1 MSHPDQPTPDHN
13 EPTTFLI
20 DLENLTTTEYRF
32 QNAPPEFVL
41 RLQGGPAKPN
51 PELHAPERKHI
62 TITFP
67 PNTNPT
73 PTYQYQPTP
82 VKIQVLPQKVI
93 QTYTPLHRFLSEE
106 LGKALEQ
113 VQTLKERL
121 NASLRNEDPLVDRL
135 TQAEQQIKQLQ
146 QQIPLPENFG
156 DSLSSPPENN
166 PPAVEVTAWRPPQ
179 FGLCPECL
187 GRGHCHGSGCR
198 YCHGIGIR
206 QKTP

>member
-32 QNAPPEFVL
+32 QNAPPEFIL

-51 PELHAPERKHI
+51 PELHAPERKPI

-67 PNTNPT
+67 PSANPT

-121 NASLRNEDPLVDRL
+121 NASL
-135 TQAEQQIKQLQ
+135 
-146 QQIPLPENFG
+146 
-156 DSLSSPPENN
+156 
-166 PPAVEVTAWRPPQ
+166 
-179 FGLCPECL
+179 
-187 GRGHCHGSGCR
+187 
-198 YCHGIGIR
+198 
-206 QKTP
+206 